1 MAKVMNKFTLKTNLL
16 KKVVGLSTQS
26 TVSPLYQN
34 ENLML
39 NVGTATTIGNVTDIG
54 SKGLVEFV
62 LRVPVASDPGAR
74 VAISRRIDNKHR
86 LIGYGIVQ

>member
-1 MAKVMNKFTLKTNLL
+1 M
-16 KKVVGLSTQS
+16 GLSSQS
-26 TVSPLYQN
+26 NVAPLFHN

-54 SKGLVEFV
+54 TKGRVEFT
-62 LRVPVASDPGAR
+62 LRVPVATDPGER